1 MGVSGLPKKKV
12 AKKFDKK
19 VQPFESAVRLRSTHL
34 TMGTLSI
41 LTFFRH
47 QFFNFFFE
55 NNFTRGVVKFNFTR
69 GVVKSNFTR
78 GVVKSKIDFFS
89 IFQNWSKCQNLGAWC
104 VDSTE
109 KCVFS
114 ALGGGLAWNWGHQY
128 DLGIFEAGD
137 PRTGV
142 PVSDKCKLNVEGV
155 QIHNRAMR
163 PHDLV
168 VCKKVT
174 GKMQECEMATGVI
187 RRDGEQSK

>member
-1 MGVSGLPKKKV
+1 MVFKCRRCVPGAGILRHVS
-12 AKKFDKK
+12 
-19 VQPFESAVRLRSTHL
+19 T
-34 TMGTLSI
+34 
-41 LTFFRH
+41 
-47 QFFNFFFE
+47 
-55 NNFTRGVVKFNFTR
+55 
-69 GVVKSNFTR
+69 
-78 GVVKSKIDFFS
+78 
-89 IFQNWSKCQNLGAWC
+89 FQNGSKYLHLGVWC

-114 ALGGGLAWNWGHQY
+114 AVGGGPAWNWGHRW

-155 QIHNRAMR
+155 QIHNRAMELA